1 MTEKAD
7 IRRFGYYIPK
17 PDGTMDISI
26 HKTVADAETLT
37 ELNEIVD
44 VIFKLQPIIFA
55 FDIVEKNYAELLK
68 SFSEFVSKL
77 NGMEPVNI
85 STSFAMDT
93 LISVSQKVT
102 NLLSST
108 SAFLTHTSRQLHKIY
123 GEGSQE
129 WKIWDG
135 RRKDLHAD
143 SFAYRF
149 LYELRNFNQ
158 HSDLPFSNLN
168 FTGERSTEDAPM
180 DFKMGALIV
189 RNGLLN
195 DGYNWKK
202 NLRVEIEQQPAVFDL
217 LPLITEYL
225 RCLRQLCLE
234 AVKPQFERLVLCAH
248 YFNVVTATL
257 QIPAGAIPVIFVGES
272 VAVGVPPSRFE
283 VIPMEQFKY
292 ILLKLNL
299 IREASETSQI

>member
-68 SFSEFVSKL
+68 SFSESVSKL

-85 STSFAMDT
+85 STSFALDT

-108 SAFLTHTSRQLHKIY
+108 SAFLTHNSRQLHKIY

-129 WKIWDG
+129 WKIWDEG
-135 RRKDLHAD
+135 GKICTRIPSLTDFFT
-143 SFAYRF
+143 SFETSTTIPTCRF
-149 LYELRNFNQ
+149 PTCPLRAREQ
-158 HSDLPFSNLN
+158 LN
-168 FTGERSTEDAPM
+168 
-180 DFKMGALIV
+180 
-189 RNGLLN
+189 
-195 DGYNWKK
+195 
-202 NLRVEIEQQPAVFDL
+202 
-217 LPLITEYL
+217 
-225 RCLRQLCLE
+225 
-234 AVKPQFERLVLCAH
+234 
-248 YFNVVTATL
+248 TL
-257 QIPAGAIPVIFVGES
+257 QW
-272 VAVGVPPSRFE
+272 
-283 VIPMEQFKY
+283 
-292 ILLKLNL
+292 
-299 IREASETSQI
+299 TSKCAL